1 MPSSPQLKL
10 ATHELGF
17 SFSIAEDAYSTQPA
31 MNGAGSLSELQL
43 RIYWDGG
50 GVDEKINKAYLN

>member
-1 MPSSPQLKL
+1 MPSSPQPKL

-31 MNGAGSLSELQL
+31 MNGAGSLTELQL
-43 RIYWDGG
+43 RIYW
-50 GVDEKINKAYLN
+50 DEKINKAYLN